1 MSLEKIIKR
10 VIYEQIE
17 NVIRISPED
26 FKENLPYF
34 NSDVALLKKYYKN
47 KDIII
52 TGDLDL
58 QYDKEIKN
66 LDSLSKIEGN
76 LDISYSNVDVFDESK
91 AKNFRDWNSKRY
103 YIRQQKILQ
112 EKLNYLDELRKK
124 NAWNIQNGKKI
135 SYQTE
140 ALYEHLE
147 NQRIVSYYDDGVS
160 EEEVLEDKYFIYPE
174 NYTHYGGGFFTWLGE
189 ESRDTEWMVFSEDEI
204 ESAARR
210 SIEGR
215 IDELGYEAFASWV
228 WEDHLDNESVRGF
241 LSDYISESIYDDPEN
256 WGIKKDL
263 TQQQEKIVN
272 IYKQKIE
279 KLEQRINNEDLD
291 EETENNIQEEID
303 DITQLIEDVEEN
315 PEGDYNQDEIESAI
329 ESYVDDNED
338 EFVSF
343 LNDQGFDKN
352 EILYYVDTEAVID
365 YIINSDSWGD
375 ILGSYDGDHDEID
388 VNGKTFIIMRY
399 N

>member
-124 NAWNIQNGKKI
+124 NDWNIQNGKKI

-147 NQRIVSYYDDGVS
+147 N
-160 EEEVLEDKYFIYPE
+160 
-174 NYTHYGGGFFTWLGE
+174 
-189 ESRDTEWMVFSEDEI
+189 
-204 ESAARR
+204 
-210 SIEGR
+210 
-215 IDELGYEAFASWV
+215 
-228 WEDHLDNESVRGF
+228 
-241 LSDYISESIYDDPEN
+241 
-256 WGIKKDL
+256 
-263 TQQQEKIVN
+263 
-272 IYKQKIE
+272 
-279 KLEQRINNEDLD
+279 
-291 EETENNIQEEID
+291 
-303 DITQLIEDVEEN
+303 
-315 PEGDYNQDEIESAI
+315 
-329 ESYVDDNED
+329 
-338 EFVSF
+338 
-343 LNDQGFDKN
+343 
-352 EILYYVDTEAVID
+352 
-365 YIINSDSWGD
+365 
-375 ILGSYDGDHDEID
+375 
-388 VNGKTFIIMRY
+388 
-399 N
+399 

>member
-76 LDISYSNVDVFDESK
+76 LDISYSDVDVFDESK
-91 AKNFRDWNSKRY
+91 AKTVRDWYSKRY

-124 NAWNIQNGKKI
+124 NDWNIENGKKI
-135 SYQTE
+135 SYRTE

-147 NQRIVSYYDDGVS
+147 NQRILSYYDDGVS

-241 LSDYISESIYDDPEN
+241 LRDYISESFYDDPEN

-291 EETENNIQEEID
+291 DETENNIQEEID
-303 DITQLIEDVEEN
+303 DITELIKDVEEN
-315 PEGDYNQDEIESAI
+315 PEGDYNEDEIESAI

-343 LNDQGFDKN
+343 LSDQGFDKN

-365 YIINSDSWGD
+365 YIIDNDSWGD
-375 ILGSYDGDHDEID
+375 ILGSYDGDHDEIY
-388 VNGKTFIIMRY
+388 VNGEPFIVMRY

>member
-66 LDSLSKIEGN
+66 LDSLSKIEGY

-147 NQRIVSYYDDGVS
+147 NQRKLSYYDDGFS

-174 NYTHYGGGFFTWLGE
+174 KYTHYGGGFFTWLGDDD
-189 ESRDTEWMVFSEDEI
+189 RDTEWMVYSEDEI

-352 EILYYVDTEAVID
+352 EIFYYVDTEAVID

-388 VNGKTFIIMRY
+388 VNGKTFIVMRY

>member
-135 SYQTE
+135 SYRTE
-140 ALYEHLE
+140 VLYEHLE
-147 NQRIVSYYDDGVS
+147 NQRILSYYDDGVS

-174 NYTHYGGGFFTWLGE
+174 NYTHYGGSFFTWLGE

-241 LSDYISESIYDDPEN
+241 LRDYISESIYDDPEN

-303 DITQLIEDVEEN
+303 DITQLIKDVEEN
-315 PEGDYNQDEIESAI
+315 PEGDYNEDEIESAI

-343 LNDQGFDKN
+343 LSDQGFDKN

-365 YIINSDSWGD
+365 YVIDNDSWGD

-388 VNGKTFIIMRY
+388 VNGETFIVMRY

>member
-34 NSDVALLKKYYKN
+34 NRDVALLKKYYKN

-76 LDISYSNVDVFDESK
+76 LDISYSDVDVFDESK
-91 AKNFRDWNSKRY
+91 AKTVRDWYSKRHT
-103 YIRQQKILQ
+103 IRKQKILQ

-124 NAWNIQNGKKI
+124 NAWNIENGKKI

-147 NQRIVSYYDDGVS
+147 NQGKLSYYDDGFS

-174 NYTHYGGGFFTWLGE
+174 NYTHYGGGFFTWLGDDD
-189 ESRDTEWMVFSEDEI
+189 RDTEWMVYSEDEI

-241 LSDYISESIYDDPEN
+241 LRDYISESIYDDPEN

-303 DITQLIEDVEEN
+303 DITQLIKDVEEN
-315 PEGDYNQDEIESAI
+315 PEGDYNEDEIESAI

-365 YIINSDSWGD
+365 YVIDNDSWGD
-375 ILGSYDGDHDEID
+375 ILGSYDGDHDEIY
-388 VNGKTFIIMRY
+388 VNGNPFIVMRY

>member
-1 MSLEKIIKR
+1 
-10 VIYEQIE
+10 
-17 NVIRISPED
+17 
-26 FKENLPYF
+26 
-34 NSDVALLKKYYKN
+34 
-47 KDIII
+47 
-52 TGDLDL
+52 
-58 QYDKEIKN
+58 
-66 LDSLSKIEGN
+66 
-76 LDISYSNVDVFDESK
+76 
-91 AKNFRDWNSKRY
+91 
-103 YIRQQKILQ
+103 
-112 EKLNYLDELRKK
+112 
-124 NAWNIQNGKKI
+124 
-135 SYQTE
+135 
-140 ALYEHLE
+140 
-147 NQRIVSYYDDGVS
+147 
-160 EEEVLEDKYFIYPE
+160 
-174 NYTHYGGGFFTWLGE
+174 
-189 ESRDTEWMVFSEDEI
+189 MVFSEDEI

-263 TQQQEKIVN
+263 TQQQEKILN

-291 EETENNIQEEID
+291 DETENNIQEEID
-303 DITQLIEDVEEN
+303 DITELIKDVEEN
-315 PEGDYNQDEIESAI
+315 PEGDYNEDEIESAI

-343 LNDQGFDKN
+343 LSDQGFDKN
-352 EILYYVDTEAVID
+352 EILYYVDNEAVID

-388 VNGKTFIIMRY
+388 VNGKTFIVMRY

>member
-17 NVIRISPED
+17 NVIRISPEE

-76 LDISYSNVDVFDESK
+76 LDISYSNVDVFDENK
-91 AKNFRDWNSKRY
+91 AKTVRDWYSKRDT
-103 YIRQQKILQ
+103 IRKQKILQ

-124 NAWNIQNGKKI
+124 NAWNIENGKKI

-140 ALYEHLE
+140 ALYEVLK
-147 NQRIVSYYDDGVS
+147 NQGKLSYYDDGFS

-174 NYTHYGGGFFTWLGE
+174 KYTHYGGGFFTWLGE
-189 ESRDTEWMVFSEDEI
+189 DDGDTEWMVYSEDEI

-210 SIEGR
+210 SIEAR
-215 IDELGYEAFASWV
+215 IDELGYEAFSSWV

-279 KLEQRINNEDLD
+279 KLEQRINNENLD
-291 EETENNIQEEID
+291 EETENNIQDEID

-352 EILYYVDTEAVID
+352 EIFYYVDTEAVID
-365 YIINSDSWGD
+365 YVINSDSWGD
-375 ILGSYDGDHDEID
+375 ILGSYDGDQDEID
-388 VNGKTFIIMRY
+388 VNGKTFIVMRY